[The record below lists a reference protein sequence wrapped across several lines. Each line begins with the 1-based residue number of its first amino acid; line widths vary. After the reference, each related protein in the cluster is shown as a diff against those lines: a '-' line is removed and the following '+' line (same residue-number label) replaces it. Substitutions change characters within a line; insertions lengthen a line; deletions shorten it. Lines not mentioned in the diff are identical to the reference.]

1 MFSEDDVK
9 EKVEELL
16 KGKTEVEENYLDKF
30 KEKFALLDMEYMEYA
45 RIITEKETGLVEEP
59 TESNTPEYRD
69 LMRIAN
75 LMATTLYRLETID
88 RLQI

>member
-30 KEKFALLDMEYMEYA
+30 KEKFALLAMEYMEYA
-45 RIITEKETGLVEEP
+45 RITTEKETGLVAEP

>member
-9 EKVEELL
+9 EKVED
-16 KGKTEVEENYLDKF
+16 YLDSIKLPHT
-30 KEKFALLDMEYMEYA
+30 KVALLAMEYMEYA
-45 RIITEKETGLVEEP
+45 RILTEKETGLVAEP